1 MICRECQQPVDALT
15 SLGSCT
21 PCSRAYWNRTAKQRR
36 VSPPKGWLSVP
47 MLARRLNYTESAIRH
62 WLKKDWMRDRRW
74 QAKPHSP
81 WWVPNLPTYPP
92 PPSKRKRVPT

>member
-47 MLARRLNYTESAIRH
+47 MLARRLHYTYAAVQR
-62 WLKKDWMRDRRW
+62 WLRLGWMADQRWRRTPGGSW
-74 QAKPHSP
+74 Y
-81 WWVPNLPTYPP
+81 VPDLPAYPP
-92 PPSKRKRVPT
+92 PPSKRRKVNR